1 MKHHEKIW
9 GFISNIFDDMK
20 EYRITVKFN
29 GNDITMSLEKW
40 RNKMNGITR
49 DFANL
54 LQKMSNANK
63 R

>member
-40 RNKMNGITR
+40 RNKMNGLTR

-54 LQKMSNANK
+54 LQK
-63 R
+63 

>member
-29 GNDITMSLEKW
+29 DNDITMSLEKW

-49 DFANL
+49 DFANSF
-54 LQKMSNANK
+54 QKMSNANK
-63 R
+63 L